1 MHLPDVQTNRAYPLD
16 SLPQEFDPCHLVELN
31 LSYSHLQKLWGGT
44 KNLDMLKTC
53 KLCHSQ
59 QLTEVDDLCKAQN
72 IELIDLQ
79 GCTKLQRFPATG
91 QLRHLRVVN
100 LSGCTEIRSIP
111 ENLDMLKTCKL
122 CYSQQLTEVDDLS
135 KAQNIE
141 LIDLHGCTKLQRFP
155 ATGQLRHLRVVNLSG
170 CTEIRSNIVE
180 LHLQGTGTRELP
192 ISLVSP
198 SQEDNLNL
206 DKLTSLAQ
214 VIKSAS

>member
-1 MHLPDVQTNRAYPLD
+1 MHLPHVQTNRAYPLD

-111 ENLDMLKTCKL
+111 EV
-122 CYSQQLTEVDDLS
+122 S
-135 KAQNIE
+135 
-141 LIDLHGCTKLQRFP
+141 P
-155 ATGQLRHLRVVNLSG
+155 
-170 CTEIRSNIVE
+170 NIVE

-192 ISLVSP
+192 ISLVNNKLG
-198 SQEDNLNL
+198 NLL
-206 DKLTSLAQ
+206 AKFKGKLMSTPP
-214 VIKSAS
+214 

>member
-1 MHLPDVQTNRAYPLD
+1 
-16 SLPQEFDPCHLVELN
+16 
-31 LSYSHLQKLWGGT
+31 
-44 KNLDMLKTC
+44 
-53 KLCHSQ
+53 
-59 QLTEVDDLCKAQN
+59 
-72 IELIDLQ
+72 
-79 GCTKLQRFPATG
+79 
-91 QLRHLRVVN
+91 
-100 LSGCTEIRSIP
+100 
-111 ENLDMLKTCKL
+111 MLKTCKL

-170 CTEIRSNIVE
+170 CTEIRSIPEVSPNIVE

>member
-1 MHLPDVQTNRAYPLD
+1 
-16 SLPQEFDPCHLVELN
+16 
-31 LSYSHLQKLWGGT
+31 
-44 KNLDMLKTC
+44 MLKTC

-111 ENLDMLKTCKL
+111 EV
-122 CYSQQLTEVDDLS
+122 S
-135 KAQNIE
+135 
-141 LIDLHGCTKLQRFP
+141 P
-155 ATGQLRHLRVVNLSG
+155 
-170 CTEIRSNIVE
+170 NIVE

-192 ISLVSP
+192 ISLAKFKGKLMSTPHRCKSVTPELVQAIRASKG
-198 SQEDNLNL
+198 SIVLLSKSYASSSRCL
-206 DKLTSLAQ
+206 DELVEIMNCNKELAQ
-214 VIKSAS
+214 KVVAIFYNVAPSDVRLQSGDFGRAFQTTCIGKSEDEKQKWAQALADVAYIQKSKSTVSIR